1 MIRTLGILAVTAC
14 IHLVSAG
21 AAAAQTVEPAQAS
34 DACPRNTL
42 KVYFAS
48 GDVTA
53 SPETETL
60 IGKIS
65 ETASTCGPDNLDLV
79 AHFDTS
85 IDGDRAVSLALERLA
100 RVADDLVAQGISADR
115 IRVAA
120 RAVKAG
126 EAATASL
133 NQVDVLF
140 RKADQVEASIE
151 PPGAPVVRIPADSI

>member
-1 MIRTLGILAVTAC
+1 MIRTLGILAAIAG

-21 AAAAQTVEPAQAS
+21 AAAAQTVEPATAA
-34 DACPRNTL
+34 DACPRNIL
-42 KVYFAS
+42 KIYFAS
-48 GDVTA
+48 GDVNA
-53 SPETETL
+53 SPETEAL
-60 IGKIS
+60 IGRIG

-79 AHFDTS
+79 AHFDVS
-85 IDGDRAVSLALERLA
+85 VDGDRAVSLALERLA

-140 RKADQVEASIE
+140 RKADTAEASVA
-151 PPGAPVVRIPADSI
+151 PQTPVVRIPSDSI